1 MNYVYSRTIRY
12 VRLSR
17 GMQMTLEVAVAI
29 SVALLVSYLILHGV
43 I

>member
-17 GMQMTLEVAVAI
+17 GMQIALEVAVAV
-29 SVALLVSYLILHGV
+29 SSALLASYLILHGV
-43 I
+43 V

>member
-17 GMQMTLEVAVAI
+17 SMQIALEFAVAVSA
-29 SVALLVSYLILHGV
+29 ALLASYLILHGV